1 MKLIH
6 QQHFNDCGPA
16 VLQMIAEYYG
26 MSYTREE
33 ILAECRLTEDGI
45 SLFDL
50 QRAAESIGLRTLSI
64 RCTIEELVERIP
76 MPAIALWTGNH
87 YVIVADVD
95 DNCIHVLDPARGSM
109 NYSYNEFQSGWYQ
122 KGRKDGVLMV
132 VDK

>member
-1 MKLIH
+1 
-6 QQHFNDCGPA
+6 
-16 VLQMIAEYYG
+16 

-33 ILAECRLTEDGI
+33 ILAKCRLTEDGI

-50 QRAAESIGLRTLSI
+50 QRAAESIGLRALSI
-64 RCTIEELVERIP
+64 HCTIEELVERIP
-76 MPAIALWTGNH
+76 LPAIALWTGNH
-87 YVIVADVD
+87 YVIVADAD

-122 KGRKDGVLMV
+122 EGRKDGVLMV